1 MAAGDVSYR
10 ASAIDDEWYMFNPKA
25 ENGWL
30 IRLAESQRPFWSPV
44 AGVMLKADLSVID
57 DETKAEV
64 HESKGDGKPLIP
76 PKKVTGTNFWDDYA
90 TDKAKIR
97 RLLAKSLNL
106 VSTML
111 KSGVGAVG
119 DSSTGTMGMGID
131 YATPIE
137 SPSGPTSLVGSKTL
151 PDHDVR
157 DIERD
162 NKERAEDKKFNHKET
177 PEGELSIEG
186 GKAAFVPY

>member
-1 MAAGDVSYR
+1 
-10 ASAIDDEWYMFNPKA
+10 
-25 ENGWL
+25 
-30 IRLAESQRPFWSPV
+30 
-44 AGVMLKADLSVID
+44 
-57 DETKAEV
+57 
-64 HESKGDGKPLIP
+64 LIP

-111 KSGVGAVG
+111 KSSVGAVG
-119 DSSTGTMGMGID
+119 DSSTGAMGMGID

-177 PEGELSIEG
+177 PEGELSIER